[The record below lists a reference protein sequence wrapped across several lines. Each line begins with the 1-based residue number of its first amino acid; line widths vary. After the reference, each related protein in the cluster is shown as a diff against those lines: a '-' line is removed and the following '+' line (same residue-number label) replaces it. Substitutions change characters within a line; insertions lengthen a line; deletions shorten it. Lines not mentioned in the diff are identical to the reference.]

1 MKFNSWSKSKPFFRF
16 LASCLVCSFVSHCLS
31 QNDPIKNE
39 IHQSN
44 VISWDRYS
52 LSVYGERVFV
62 QSGEF
67 HTWRLPSEGLWDDI
81 LQKFAAAGLNTVS
94 IYVHWGL
101 VNPVKGR
108 TNWSG
113 FRALQP
119 IFDGAQ
125 KNGLWV
131 VVRPGPYI
139 NAETTA
145 GGMPGWVTQLDVP
158 LRTNASAYD
167 EAWRQYWIELAELV
181 EPNQVGKPH
190 GTVLAV
196 QIENEYLSDAH
207 SSKGQPAGKDGY
219 MRDLAQSLKEN
230 GIYVPLTFNDA
241 NTFENFVRGTG
252 SVDIYGFDSYPQ
264 SFNCSTPSVW
274 EPVDERYAKY
284 QAYLEKKYQTNSPLY
299 IPEFQA
305 GAFDPW
311 GPHAA
316 GYDKCQELT
325 GSDFQSVFYLNNLA
339 ANAKM
344 ISYYMVFGGTSW
356 GYLPFPGVYTSYDYG
371 APISE
376 DRTLN
381 EKYTELKRQSFFL
394 RSSKDFYKTDIIS
407 DSHNKTYCVGD
418 NESGFVTE
426 LRNRDTGAAFYVLR
440 ATNSTSNQFTV
451 CTLSILTSAGA
462 IQLPTIVLRPRRSKV
477 LVTDY
482 ITGTAPS
489 NLPSHED
496 SQIKL
501 LYTTSNVLLSA
512 QIGGQT
518 VLYLFSDDQN
528 ENQTKSTPNN
538 QTTVIKLSGYDSG
551 VSISRWTDDNPNVKI
566 QQSVEDEGYL
576 NMNWSVDEPDEVV
589 AIQTSKNAVLLTSE
603 KTAGQVWNPIL
614 GSNPSTGIVK
624 DSLLVWGPYLVRN
637 ASIVVNNGQSIL
649 YLWGDVIE
657 GKKTSVSAYIGE
669 SKIQHVSWN
678 GNTIK
683 NLITSRKGFL
693 RFDLYPNEFHQTM
706 MSSQTSLKQVGDY
719 IDLGNLEWKYRDSLP
734 EIKQEFDDGDWL
746 NADHNVTVSPYQKLY
761 GKYYLYA
768 CDYGFCN
775 GGVVWRGHFNGVCNS
790 VPTQL
795 RLKDQDS
802 FGIRLAMS
810 GGSSFAA
817 SVWINDVLIK
827 TTVAT
832 ASNMT
837 EETYIFPRKSVKECG
852 HNVITIVQDS
862 MGMDQ
867 TEGGF
872 SDTVKHPRGIL
883 GYRFENVDVNQFD
896 EIQWK
901 LQGQLGGFYWLP
913 DPDRGIMNEN
923 GFFGIRSGWHLP
935 NYPLRNGSEWIQSSP
950 ITNGMNQ
957 AGIGFYHTQID
968 LDLSKGYDMMISL
981 NFGKVFSQGNQ
992 EVGKGTYRVEFW
1004 VNGWHMGR
1012 YVSDLGPQFRFPIHE
1027 GILNFQGT
1035 NELGLTLWAM
1045 DRQGAKIEKL
1055 WLRLDKV
1062 LHGGVGNVKTSNPEF
1077 EISKRSKP

>member
-1 MKFNSWSKSKPFFRF
+1 MK
-16 LASCLVCSFVSHCLS
+16 LGIVSGGGW
-31 QNDPIKNE
+31 E
-39 IHQSN
+39 HQ
-44 VISWDRYS
+44 
-52 LSVYGERVFV
+52 LQGC
-62 QSGEF
+62 EF

-94 IYVHWGL
+94 IYGMGL

-119 IFDGAQ
+119 IFKGAQ

-131 VVRPGPYI
+131 IVRPGPYI
-139 NAETTA
+139 NA
-145 GGMPGWVTQLDVP
+145 GGIPGWVTQLDCP
-158 LRTNASAYD
+158 LRTNASDFD

-181 EPNQVGKPH
+181 EPNQVGKPN

-196 QIENEYLSDAH
+196 QIENEILRYLSDAH
-207 SSKGQPAGKDGY
+207 SFEGQPAGKDGY
-219 MRDLAQSLKEN
+219 MRDLVQSLKEN

-241 NTFENFVRGTG
+241 GMDENFVRGTG

-264 SFNCSTPSVW
+264 SFNCSNPSLW
-274 EPVDERYAKY
+274 KPVMEDYAKY
-284 QAYLEKKYQTNSPLY
+284 QSSLQLNSPLY
-299 IPEFQA
+299 IPEFQG

-316 GYDKCQELT
+316 GYDQCQQLT
-325 GSDFQSVFYLNNLA
+325 GSNFQSVFNLNNLA

-344 ISYYMVFGGTSW
+344 ISYYVSLSLSSLHGLWRNFLGVLT
-356 GYLPFPGVYTSYDYG
+356 FPGVYTSYDYG

-381 EKYTELKRQSFFL
+381 EKFTELKRQSLFL
-394 RSSKDFYKTDIIS
+394 RSTKDFYMTDIVS
-407 DSHNKTYCVGD
+407 DSHKKIYCIGQD
-418 NESGFVTE
+418 ESGFVTE
-426 LRNRDTGAAFYVLR
+426 LRNRDTGAAFYILR
-440 ATNSTSNQFTV
+440 ATDSTSNRFTV
-451 CTLSILTSAGA
+451 CTLRVLTSAGP
-462 IQLPTIVLRPRRSKV
+462 IELPTVVLRPRRSKI

-482 ITGTAPS
+482 ITSTPTP
-489 NLPSHED
+489 NLPLNKLLYED
-496 SQIKL
+496 LRIRL

-512 QIGGQT
+512 HIGGQT
-518 VLYLFSDDQN
+518 VLYLFSDDQYD
-528 ENQTKSTPNN
+528 NQASSTSNT
-538 QTTVIKLSGYDSG
+538 QTSVLQLPGYNSGL
-551 VSISRWTDDNPNVKI
+551 SISKWTDKHFNVTLQK
-566 QQSVEDEGYL
+566 SAEDEGYL
-576 NMNWSVDEPDEVV
+576 NINWAVEQPEEVV
-589 AIQTSKNAVLLTSE
+589 AIQTSQSAILLTSE

-614 GSNPSTGIVK
+614 ESNSSTGVVK

-637 ASIVVNNGQSIL
+637 ASVVLNDAKFTLHI
-649 YLWGDVIE
+649 WGD
-657 GKKTSVSAYIGE
+657 TSVSVYIGGLNVQ
-669 SKIQHVSWN
+669 KVSWN
-678 GNTIK
+678 GETLK
-683 NLITSRKGFL
+683 TLVTSRKGFL
-693 RFDLYPNEFHQTM
+693 RFDLYPN
-706 MSSQTSLKQVGDY
+706 
-719 IDLGNLEWKYRDSLP
+719 NLEWKYRDSLP
-734 EIKQEFDDGDWL
+734 EINEDFNDDDWV
-746 NADHNVTVSPYQKLY
+746 NADHNETVSPYKKLF

-775 GGVVWRGHFNGVCNS
+775 GGIVWRGHFDSVCDS
-790 VPTQL
+790 DPAQL
-795 RLKDQDS
+795 KLKDQDLS
-802 FGIRLAMS
+802 GIRLAMS

-832 ASNMT
+832 DSRMI
-837 EETYIFPRKSVKECG
+837 EEMYIFPENSIEECG
-852 HNVITIVQDS
+852 HNIITIVQDS

-867 TEGGF
+867 TEEGF

-883 GYRFENVDVNQFD
+883 GYRFENVDLNQFG
-896 EIQWK
+896 EIKWK

-935 NYPLRNGSEWIQSSP
+935 NYPLRNSSEWIQSSP

-957 AGIGFYHTQID
+957 AGIGFYHTEID
-968 LDLSKGYDMMISL
+968 LDLPRGYDMMISL
-981 NFGKVFSQGNQ
+981 NFGQVFDQGNQ
-992 EVGKGTYRVEFW
+992 EVGKGRYRVEFW

-1027 GILNFQGT
+1027 GILNFQGS

-1055 WLRLDKV
+1055 C
-1062 LHGGVGNVKTSNPEF
+1062 SNPEF
-1077 EISKRSKP
+1077 EISKRSNS